1 MDEHEEFER
10 LLHRELQAREA
21 PAGFSARVMALLP
34 QTPAAAIPQ
43 TAPQRF
49 WLPALRWTAA
59 ALALM
64 GIAGGGYWE
73 HQRMER
79 IAGERA
85 RGQVILALHIS
96 AATLHDVL
104 HKIVKDT
111 KGDTE

>member
-1 MDEHEEFER
+1 MDEHEELQR

-21 PAGFSARVMALLP
+21 PAGFSARVMARLP
-34 QTPAAAIPQ
+34 QAPPSAIPPA
-43 TAPQRF
+43 TQRF

-59 ALALM
+59 ALALV
-64 GIAGGGYWE
+64 GIAGAGYWE
-73 HQRMER
+73 HQRRER

-104 HKIVKDT
+104 HKVVKDT

>member
-1 MDEHEEFER
+1 
-10 LLHRELQAREA
+10 
-21 PAGFSARVMALLP
+21 
-34 QTPAAAIPQ
+34 
-43 TAPQRF
+43 
-49 WLPALRWTAA
+49 
-59 ALALM
+59 M

-73 HQRMER
+73 HQRRER

-104 HKIVKDT
+104 HKVVKDT

>member
-1 MDEHEEFER
+1 VDEHKELER
-10 LLHRELQAREA
+10 LLHRELQARDA

-34 QTPAAAIPQ
+34 QTPPAAPLE
-43 TAPQRF
+43 TTHRF

-59 ALALM
+59 AVALM

-73 HQRMER
+73 HQRRER

-104 HKIVKDT
+104 HKVVKDT
-111 KGDTE
+111 KGDAE

>member
-1 MDEHEEFER
+1 VDEHEEFER

-34 QTPAAAIPQ
+34 QTPPAAIPQ
-43 TAPQRF
+43 TTQRF

-73 HQRMER
+73 HQRRER

-104 HKIVKDT
+104 HKVVKVT

>member
-10 LLHRELQAREA
+10 LLHRELQARDA

-34 QTPAAAIPQ
+34 RTPPSVIPR
-43 TAPQRF
+43 TTQRF
-49 WLPALRWTAA
+49 WLPALRWTAT

-73 HQRMER
+73 HQRRER

-96 AATLHDVL
+96 AATLHGVL

-111 KGDTE
+111 KGDAE

>member
-1 MDEHEEFER
+1 VHEHEELER
-10 LLHRELQAREA
+10 LLCQDLQLREP

-34 QTPAAAIPQ
+34 QTLPSATPK
-43 TAPQRF
+43 TTKRF

-59 ALALM
+59 VVALTA
-64 GIAGGGYWE
+64 IAGGGYWQ
-73 HQRMER
+73 HQRRER

-104 HKIVKDT
+104 HKVAKDT
-111 KGDTE
+111 KGDAE

>member
-1 MDEHEEFER
+1 VDEHEELHR
-10 LLHRELQAREA
+10 LLHRELQARDA

-34 QTPAAAIPQ
+34 QAPPSAIPPA
-43 TAPQRF
+43 TQRF

-64 GIAGGGYWE
+64 AIAGGGYWE
-73 HQRMER
+73 RQRTER

-104 HKIVKDT
+104 HKVVKNT